1 MTRSSGFIFLLTR
14 LLRGATCKH
23 SACLLDD
30 PISTHT
36 PLARRDPPECILPVH
51 PGYFYSHASCE
62 ARQRIDCIGGEN
74 YLISTHT
81 PHAGR
86 DEYPTGAGVQC
97 FRFLLTR
104 PMRGATRSVLRKCV
118 WDGISTH
125 TPHAGRD
132 LVKVKSGNGSFISTH
147 TPHAGRDFLF
157 QQVFLQS
164 PISTHTP
171 HAGRDEKSTG
181 DLRGKF
187 NFYSHAPCGARPN
200 HLEN

>member
-104 PMRGATRSVLRKCV
+104 PMRGATL
-118 WDGISTH
+118 TH
-125 TPHAGRD
+125 AET
-132 LVKVKSGNGSFISTH
+132 GNN
-147 TPHAGRDFLF
+147 
-157 QQVFLQS
+157 
-164 PISTHTP
+164 
-171 HAGRDEKSTG
+171 TG
-181 DLRGKF
+181 D
-187 NFYSHAPCGARPN
+187 FYSHAPCGARPGEGKIRKWLI
-200 HLEN
+200 HFYSHAPCGARLAGVRPRLLFV

>member
-1 MTRSSGFIFLLTR
+1 M
-14 LLRGATCKH
+14 
-23 SACLLDD
+23 
-30 PISTHT
+30 
-36 PLARRDPPECILPVH
+36 H

-104 PMRGATRSVLRKCV
+104 PMRGATCDWCTVGWCFC
-118 WDGISTH
+118 ISTH

-132 LVKVKSGNGSFISTH
+132 SASVDTSIGKCRFLLTRPMRGATIHELRKQRRRYISTH
-147 TPHAGRDFLF
+147 TPHAGRDMAKQLAEN
-157 QQVFLQS
+157 QL
-164 PISTHTP
+164 
-171 HAGRDEKSTG
+171 K
-181 DLRGKF
+181 
-187 NFYSHAPCGARPN
+187 NFYSHAPCGAR
-200 HLEN
+200 LS